1 MTTGIL
7 KSAKSA
13 KSADKLSI
21 WKGTWALIRFRPWY
35 FAANLGL
42 GVVVLGSELIPGLIS
57 RRFFDELTGAAP
69 ATLGIGTL
77 LALFVGV
84 QLGRATLNI
93 GYEWGG
99 WLVRSVNN
107 VLMRVNFMAN
117 ILAKPA
123 ARPMPV
129 ESGDAIHRLDRD
141 VGDFAD
147 FPTWL
152 PQMIG
157 QGFFFTFAIAIMARV
172 NPWITLVAVL
182 PLLAVFFI
190 NRVAWRRFLLYD
202 RATRVA
208 SSRVTGFL
216 GEILGGVQA
225 VKVADAEA
233 GALRYFDA
241 LSEER
246 RRAGVRQNTFLT
258 LSFSIGQSMGDVAV
272 ALVVLLAGQAI
283 QSGSMTIGDLT
294 LFVTY
299 LTIAVHFPADMGSFM
314 SEIAQQRVV
323 LDRLHELHPDAPPAS
338 IVAHRP
344 IYEKGDAPAVISPV
358 KGTADRLERLEVVG
372 LTYLHAAQ
380 GREGATSE
388 AASGEWRVASGD
400 NGTTDDQRPTTIDDS
415 SLITRHSSL
424 VTGISDATFTL
435 PRASFTVITGR
446 VGSGKTTLLRALL
459 GLLPPQEGDVR
470 WNGTPVG
477 DPAAHFVPPRAA
489 YTPQVPRLFSQRLRD
504 NILMDLPDDGRLA
517 RALHAAVLEPDVA
530 TLEAG
535 LDTVVGPRGVRLS
548 GGQVQRS
555 AAARMLVRDAELL
568 VFDDLSSALDVE
580 TEGLLWQRLV
590 DETGE
595 ARPTC
600 LVVSHRRP
608 ALRRADNI
616 LVLDGGRVVAQG
628 TLDELLETSAEMRRI
643 WHGEIE

>member
-1 MTTGIL
+1 MTTGLL
-7 KSAKSA
+7 KSAESA
-13 KSADKLSI
+13 QSADKLPI
-21 WKGTWALIRFRPWY
+21 WKGTWSLIRFRPWY
-35 FAANLGL
+35 FAVNLGL
-42 GVVVLGSELIPGLIS
+42 GVVLLGSELIPGLIS

-69 ATLGIGTL
+69 ATFGIATL
-77 LALFVGV
+77 LGLFVAV
-84 QLGRATLNI
+84 QLGRTI
-93 GYEWGG
+93 VGVGYEWGG
-99 WLVRSVNN
+99 WLVRNAN
-107 VLMRVNFMAN
+107 GVLMRVNFMAN
-117 ILAKPA
+117 VLAKPA

-129 ESGDAIHRLDRD
+129 ESGDAIHRLERD

-157 QGFFFTFAIAIMARV
+157 QALFFVFAVAIMARI

-225 VKVADAEA
+225 VKVADAET
-233 GALRYFDA
+233 GALRYFDT
-241 LSEER
+241 LSEAR

-258 LSFSIGQSMGDVAV
+258 LSFSAGQSMGDVAV

-283 QSGSMTIGDLT
+283 QSGGMTIGDLT
-294 LFVTY
+294 LFITY

-323 LDRLHELHPDAPPAS
+323 LDRLQEMHPDAPPAG

-344 IYEKGDAPAVISPV
+344 LYEKGDAPAVVAPV
-358 KGTADRLERLEVVG
+358 KTAADRLREVEVVG
-372 LTYLHAAQ
+372 LTYLHPTADRRLPTADERQ
-380 GREGATSE
+380 TM
-388 AASGEWRVASGD
+388 
-400 NGTTDDQRPTTIDDS
+400 DDEPQTIDDERLPVLEEGGTMAGGQRS
-415 SLITRHSSL
+415 AVGGLS
-424 VTGISDATFTL
+424 GIAAATFTL
-435 PRASFTVITGR
+435 PSGSFTVITGR

-459 GLLPPQEGDVR
+459 GLLPPQGGEVR
-470 WNGTPVG
+470 WNGATVG
-477 DPAAHFVPPRAA
+477 NPATHFLPPRAA
-489 YTPQVPRLFSQRLRD
+489 YTPQVPRLFSQPLRD
-504 NILMDLPDDGRLA
+504 NILMGLPDDGRLA
-517 RALHAAVLEPDVA
+517 RALHAAVLEPDIA

-548 GGQVQRS
+548 GGQVQRA

-580 TEGLLWQRLV
+580 TEALLWRRLV
-590 DETGE
+590 DEMGDD
-595 ARPTC
+595 RPTF

-616 LVLDGGRVVAQG
+616 IVLDGGRVVAQG
-628 TLDELLETSAEMRRI
+628 TLDALLETSAEMRRI
-643 WHGEIE
+643 WHGEID

>member
-7 KSAKSA
+7 KSAE
-13 KSADKLSI
+13 SADRLSV

-35 FAANLGL
+35 FAANMGF
-42 GVVVLGSELIPGLIS
+42 GVVLIVSELIPGLIS

-69 ATLGIGTL
+69 AMMGIGTL
-77 LALFVGV
+77 LALFVAV
-84 QLGRATLNI
+84 QLGRATVSVA
-93 GYEWGG
+93 YEWSG
-99 WLVRSVNN
+99 WLLRSVNG
-107 VLMRVNFMAN
+107 VLLRVNFMAN

-129 ESGDAIHRLDRD
+129 ESGDAIHRLERD
-141 VGDFAD
+141 VGDFSD

-152 PQMIG
+152 PQEVGEAI
-157 QGFFFTFAIAIMARV
+157 FFAIAIAIMARI
-172 NPWITLVAVL
+172 NPWITLVAAL
-182 PLLAVFFI
+182 PLMAVFFI

-208 SSRVTGFL
+208 GSRVTGFL

-233 GALRYFDA
+233 GALRYFDT
-241 LSEER
+241 LSEAR

-258 LSFSIGQSMGDVAV
+258 LAFSAGQSMGDVAV
-272 ALVVLLAGQAI
+272 ALVVLLAGQSI
-283 QSGSMTIGDLT
+283 QAGTMTIGDLT

-299 LTIAVHFPADMGSFM
+299 LTIAVSFPANLGSYM

-323 LDRLHELHPDAPPAS
+323 LDRLQEMHPDAPPAS

-344 IYEKGDAPAVISPV
+344 IYEKGDAPPV
-358 KGTADRLERLEVVG
+358 TLPTRTAADRLERLEAVG
-372 LTYLHAAQ
+372 LTYRHGEPAAPT
-380 GREGATSE
+380 AD
-388 AASGEWRVASGD
+388 ASGAGPSSVVRGLSPAT
-400 NGTTDDQRPTTIDDS
+400 NG
-415 SLITRHSSL
+415 IT
-424 VTGISDATFTL
+424 DATFTL
-435 PRASFTVITGR
+435 PHGSFTVVTGR

-459 GLLPPQEGDVR
+459 GLLPPQEGSVR
-470 WNGTPVG
+470 WNGQPVT
-477 DPAAHFVPPRAA
+477 DPAAHFTPPRAA
-489 YTPQVPRLFSQRLRD
+489 YTPQVPRLFSETLRD
-504 NILMDLPDDGRLA
+504 NILMGLPDDGRLA
-517 RALHAAVLEPDVA
+517 RALHAAVLESDVA

-535 LDTVVGPRGVRLS
+535 LETVVGPRGVRLS
-548 GGQVQRS
+548 GGQVQRA

-580 TEGLLWQRLV
+580 TEALLWQRLV
-590 DETGE
+590 DEAGE
-595 ARPTC
+595 SRPTC

-643 WHGEIE
+643 WHGEIA